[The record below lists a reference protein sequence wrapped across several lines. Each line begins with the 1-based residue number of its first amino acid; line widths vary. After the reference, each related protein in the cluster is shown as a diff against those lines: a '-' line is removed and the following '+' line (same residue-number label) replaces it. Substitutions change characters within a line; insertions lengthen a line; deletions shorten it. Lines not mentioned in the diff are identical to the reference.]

1 MKSETRV
8 ILDANF
14 LVDLARFKIGFEELE
29 ALLTKPYTFV
39 TLKKVIGE
47 IEKIN
52 DKHSKV
58 ALRMLEMMKVEIVEI
73 KEMNVDNAILVLA
86 EKDPAHNIVATND
99 AELRKKLKNAGVKTI
114 YLRARKH
121 LEII

>member
-1 MKSETRV
+1 MDSETKV

-14 LVDLARFKIGFEELE
+14 VVDLVRFKVGFEELE
-29 ALLTKPYTFV
+29 ALLTKPYVFV
-39 TLKKVIGE
+39 TLKRVVGE

-52 DKHSKV
+52 DKHSRV
-58 ALRMLEMMKVEIVEI
+58 ALRTLEIMKVEIVKI
-73 KEMNVDNAILVLA
+73 REMSVDDAILGLA
-86 EKDPAHNIVATND
+86 KKDPAHSIVATND
-99 AELRKKLKNAGVKTI
+99 SELRKKLKKAGVKTI